1 MFGSCLFVL
10 YGVHALSVSF
20 IYLFMYA
27 KLFQYQM
34 MFVSFISN
42 TKGATNGA
50 WTAYLL
56 EHLSVHLFLMWFLFL
71 NLQFSVQCFVDRC
84 WSFILF
90 YVDCLSFELRL
101 LVTSL
106 VSSYFFSPQ
115 DIILKITYNCHPVVS
130 IDMQTANQKII

>member
-20 IYLFMYA
+20 IYLFMYP

-50 WTAYLL
+50 
-56 EHLSVHLFLMWFLFL
+56 
-71 NLQFSVQCFVDRC
+71 
-84 WSFILF
+84 
-90 YVDCLSFELRL
+90 
-101 LVTSL
+101 
-106 VSSYFFSPQ
+106 
-115 DIILKITYNCHPVVS
+115 
-130 IDMQTANQKII
+130 